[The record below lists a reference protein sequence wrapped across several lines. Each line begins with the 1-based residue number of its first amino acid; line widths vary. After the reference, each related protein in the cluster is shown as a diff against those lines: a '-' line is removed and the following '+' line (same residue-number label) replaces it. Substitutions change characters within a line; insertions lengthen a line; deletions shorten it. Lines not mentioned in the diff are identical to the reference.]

1 MKKSMLVVTSLLCA
15 TFLGA
20 CANQKT
26 NSSANDTNKTEQGQV
41 ANKNNEVT
49 ATKANQG
56 EAVPDFNLKSMARLI
71 NYQILKERKF
81 I

>member
-41 ANKNNEVT
+41 AT
-49 ATKANQG
+49 RT
-56 EAVPDFNLKSMARLI
+56 MRLLLQK
-71 NYQILKERKF
+71 QIKEKLF
-81 I
+81 LILI